1 MIIIPRPSQRW
12 DGSHKNSTEN
22 CDNCNYYRLIELRDL
37 CGGGK
42 AFKYLTRVE
51 KPGKCNMKNKKI
63 KDRSMHYLDEVLSN
77 PENYKKLT
85 FTQLKINFN

>member
-1 MIIIPRPSQRW
+1 MDIIPRTHQRH
-12 DGSHKNSTEN
+12 DGGYKDFTEDCSE
-22 CDNCNYYRLIELRDL
+22 CDYYLLIELRDL